1 MIIPALFQAAGQHN
15 TEAFQPASRSIH
27 GKQEQT
33 KTVKIEIKKFLK
45 IFFDQLQHTAG
56 GRPSVRKGENSGK
69 DSGGNQP
76 GEY

>member
-33 KTVKIEIKKFLK
+33 KTVEIERKKKLF
-45 IFFDQLQHTAG
+45 
-56 GRPSVRKGENSGK
+56 ENHL
-69 DSGGNQP
+69 
-76 GEY
+76 

>member
-33 KTVKIEIKKFLK
+33 KTVEIERKKTFLK
-45 IFFDQLQHTAG
+45 ISFDQL
-56 GRPSVRKGENSGK
+56 
-69 DSGGNQP
+69 
-76 GEY
+76 